1 MVNESAVIHTTTR
14 LRVTIC
20 VLLGIDASSV
30 AACVPGP
37 LCADA
42 QPDAKSFVEIPT
54 IAEIDDARDGIG
66 R

>member
-20 VLLGIDASSV
+20 VLLGIEASSV
-30 AACVPGP
+30 AARARP

-42 QPDAKSFVEIPT
+42 QADAKSFVEIPA
-54 IAEIDDARDGIG
+54 IGEIDDARDGIG